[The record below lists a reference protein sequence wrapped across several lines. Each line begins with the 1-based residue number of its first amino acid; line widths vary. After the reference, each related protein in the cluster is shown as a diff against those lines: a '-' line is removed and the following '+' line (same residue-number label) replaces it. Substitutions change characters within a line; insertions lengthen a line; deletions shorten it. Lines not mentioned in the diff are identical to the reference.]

1 MTVELLIQEK
11 RTGKIWDVANCTQT
25 ASWTTNRTGSP
36 GTFKFTVNKAG
47 DLSFVEGDIVRFTVD
62 GQLQFYGWV
71 FTKTKDRW
79 GVIDVVCYDRLR
91 YFKNS
96 ASYAFYDMTAGDIL
110 KQMAADMQIDVGAIA
125 DTGYKLPSLIEQDQ
139 SCFDI
144 AEAAIQQ
151 TLLNTGTMYVMYDDG
166 NGIALQEPAN
176 MISDTIIGEKS
187 LLTDYSYK
195 TDIDSQTYNSVKL
208 SRPNEQTGKK
218 EIFIAQDSANIAQ
231 WGLLQIYQSVDSA
244 MNDAQATAQ
253 SIEMLSYYNARL
265 RTLKVESLGVPG
277 LRAGQLVRM
286 YVSGLGDIDLNQYVL
301 LEKVTHTWEND
312 DHTMEF
318 ETMEI

>member
-1 MTVELLIQEK
+1 MNVQLLIQEK

-139 SCFDI
+139 TCFDI

-176 MISDTIIGEKS
+176 MI
-187 LLTDYSYK
+187 LRHHHRRA
-195 TDIDSQTYNSVKL
+195 L
-208 SRPNEQTGKK
+208 S
-218 EIFIAQDSANIAQ
+218 AH
-231 WGLLQIYQSVDSA
+231 GLLVQDGHRPADV
-244 MNDAQATAQ
+244 
-253 SIEMLSYYNARL
+253 
-265 RTLKVESLGVPG
+265 
-277 LRAGQLVRM
+277 
-286 YVSGLGDIDLNQYVL
+286 
-301 LEKVTHTWEND
+301 
-312 DHTMEF
+312 
-318 ETMEI
+318 

>member
-47 DLSFVEGDIVRFTVD
+47 DLSFVEGDIVRFSVD

-110 KQMAADMQIDVGAIA
+110 KQMAADM
-125 DTGYKLPSLIEQDQ
+125 
-139 SCFDI
+139 
-144 AEAAIQQ
+144 
-151 TLLNTGTMYVMYDDG
+151 
-166 NGIALQEPAN
+166 
-176 MISDTIIGEKS
+176 
-187 LLTDYSYK
+187 
-195 TDIDSQTYNSVKL
+195 
-208 SRPNEQTGKK
+208 
-218 EIFIAQDSANIAQ
+218 
-231 WGLLQIYQSVDSA
+231 
-244 MNDAQATAQ
+244 
-253 SIEMLSYYNARL
+253 
-265 RTLKVESLGVPG
+265 
-277 LRAGQLVRM
+277 
-286 YVSGLGDIDLNQYVL
+286 
-301 LEKVTHTWEND
+301 
-312 DHTMEF
+312 
-318 ETMEI
+318 

>member
-1 MTVELLIQEK
+1 MGRRQLHADRKLDDQPH
-11 RTGKIWDVANCTQT
+11 RL
-25 ASWTTNRTGSP
+25 P

-139 SCFDI
+139 TCSDI

-176 MISDTIIGEKS
+176 MISDTIIGECS

-195 TDIDSQTYNSVKL
+195 TDIDQQTYNSVKL

-218 EIFIAQDSANIAQ
+218 EIFIAQDSANIAR
-231 WGLLQIYQSVDSA
+231 WGLLQIYQSIDGAV
-244 MNDAQATAQ
+244 NDAQATAPGGG
-253 SIEMLSYYNARL
+253 NAQLLQRPL
-265 RTLKVESLGVPG
+265 AYAQGREPW
-277 LRAGQLVRM
+277 RARPSCGPARADVCA
-286 YVSGLGDIDLNQYVL
+286 
-301 LEKVTHTWEND
+301 
-312 DHTMEF
+312 
-318 ETMEI
+318 